1 MHSAPINPPWTIGD
15 TWKFHREIDGLN
27 WQFGGEKMRYNFL
40 HRAEFHPHA
49 VVHRTGAITPLLE
62 APHSDLAR
70 FPVHSRLG
78 ELPLADYI
86 RRAPVNGIIIV
97 QHGRILYECYPRMR
111 PFEKHLLMSVTKV
124 FVSTLVAILTS
135 RGLVDPSHPL
145 PRILSPLTGS
155 GWDSVTVQDALDMAS
170 GIDAP
175 EVEQGF
181 TDPNHPYYQYEAS
194 LGWLPATP
202 QTLDSTYAYVASLRA
217 KDPPGQQYEY
227 TSVNTFLLA
236 WLAEHV
242 TGLPLSELLTQEIW
256 AKTGAEADG
265 LLAVSKTGAP
275 AAHGGLC
282 AALRDVA
289 RFGLLFTP
297 ASHAL
302 FPESVIPAGYLAK
315 IQAGG
320 RREIFDRGPA
330 GPKIVEKL
338 YGEHPRHNVDQW
350 DYVMEDG
357 DFFKGGYGGQ
367 GLYISP
373 ARDLVIAYFGTPFD
387 ERMEAHELEWITRQI
402 VNSGLLEPG

>member
-1 MHSAPINPPWTIGD
+1 MDGTQNDPRWAIGD
-15 TWKFHREIDGLN
+15 VWRLHREIDGLN

-40 HRAEFHPHA
+40 HRTEFHPHA
-49 VVHRTGAITPLLE
+49 MVYRAGAITPLPE
-62 APHSDLAR
+62 APLLDLAR
-70 FPVHSRLG
+70 FPVRSRLG
-78 ELPLADYI
+78 ELPLKDYI

-97 QHGRILYECYPRMR
+97 QHGRILFECYPRMR

-124 FVSTLVAILTS
+124 FVSTLVAILS
-135 RGLVDPSHPL
+135 ARGLVDPLLPL
-145 PRILSPLTGS
+145 PQILSSLKGS
-155 GWDSVTVQDALDMAS
+155 GWDSITVQDTLDMAS

-175 EVEQGF
+175 EVDQGF
-181 TDPNHPYYQYEAS
+181 TDPSHPYYQYEAS

-202 QTLDSTYAYVASLRA
+202 QTPDSTYAYVASLRA

-227 TSVNTFLLA
+227 TSVNTFLLS

-256 AKTGAEADG
+256 SKTGMESDG

-282 AALRDVA
+282 ATLRDVA

-297 ASHAL
+297 TSLTL
-302 FPESVIPAGYLAK
+302 FPEPVIPAEHLAK
-315 IQAGG
+315 IQSGG
-320 RREIFDRGPA
+320 RRDIFGRGPT
-330 GPKIVEKL
+330 GPKIVEML
-338 YGEHPRHNVDQW
+338 HGEHPHHNIDQW

-373 ARDLVIAYFGTPFD
+373 TLDLVIAYYGTPFD
-387 ERMEAHELEWITRQI
+387 ERMKPHELEWITRQI
-402 VNSGLLEPG
+402 VNSSLLK